1 MVGERK
7 GYQLFESSMMS
18 EYDKIDYQKGSQ
30 GLFARIPPWSPLN
43 PYEEALTVAEI
54 DFVSRVRSLG
64 ISIKL
69 IHNNPAKPTKD
80 FRMLGYDWELKTPIT
95 VSDMIIRNTI
105 NKATD
110 QNKAFIVLDVS
121 FLFMKMSEIF
131 KRIKTHLCLKDNNS
145 KVKGLIVSRG
155 YSLIRYK

>member
-1 MVGERK
+1 MREEQK
-7 GYQLFESSMMS
+7 GYRIFKTSMMP
-18 EYDKIDYQKGSQ
+18 EYDKIDYQKGGQ
-30 GLFARIPPWSPLN
+30 GLFARIPPRSPLN
-43 PYEEALTVAEI
+43 PYGEALTVAEI
-54 DFVSRVRSLG
+54 DFVSRVESLG
-64 ISIKL
+64 IAIKL

-80 FRMLGYDWELKTPIT
+80 FRMLGRDWELKTPIT
-95 VSDMIIRNTI
+95 VSNMIIRNTI

-110 QNKAFIVLDVS
+110 QNKVFIILDVS

-131 KRIKTHLCLKDNNS
+131 RRIKTHLCLKDNDG